1 MNWDFEIVV
10 RLVVA
15 SILGGL
21 VGLERERLNRAAGLR
36 THVLVSVG
44 SALFTLLSLYGF
56 REVGKV
62 NDPSRVAAQIVSGI
76 GFLGAGTIMKH
87 GATVRGLT
95 TAATLWVVAGIGMAA
110 GAGYY
115 LGALVTTLVVLLAL
129 VFLKV
134 IERSMGEKLLTTM
147 EISMPTKA
155 GQLAR
160 VQGVFEVL
168 GVSLKNLEMDTEDE
182 HLLLR
187 VTVLIPRELSQ
198 NVLLQSLSDVGAT
211 HIEMQS

>member
-1 MNWDFEIVV
+1 MNWDFEVVV
-10 RLVVA
+10 RLIVA
-15 SILGGL
+15 AILGGL

-44 SALFTLLSLYGF
+44 SALFTLLSLFGF
-56 REVGKV
+56 HEAGNV
-62 NDPSRVAAQIVSGI
+62 NDPARVAAQIVSGI

-129 VFLKV
+129 IFLKV
-134 IERSMGEKLLTTM
+134 VERSLGEKLMTSM
-147 EISMPTKA
+147 EISMPTKP

-160 VQGVFEVL
+160 VQGVFEIL
-168 GVSLKNLEMDTEDE
+168 GISLKNLEMDSEDE
-182 HLLLR
+182 RLVLR

-198 NVLLQSLSDVGAT
+198 NVVLQSLSDVGAT

>member
-1 MNWDFEIVV
+1 MNWDFEVFV
-10 RLVVA
+10 RLTVA
-15 SILGGL
+15 TILGGL

-36 THVLVSVG
+36 THVLVSIG
-44 SALFTLLSLYGF
+44 SALFTLLSIYAF
-56 REVGKV
+56 REAGKV
-62 NDPSRVAAQIVSGI
+62 NDPARVAAQIVSGI

-95 TAATLWVVAGIGMAA
+95 TAASLWVVAGIGMAS

-115 LGALVTTLVVLLAL
+115 LGACLTTLLVVLAL

-134 IERSMGEKLLTTM
+134 IERSMGEKLMTLM
-147 EISMPTKA
+147 ELSMPSKP

-168 GVSLKNLEMDTEDE
+168 GVSLKNLEMDSEDE
-182 HLLLR
+182 QLLLR

-198 NVLLQSLSDVGAT
+198 NVLLQSLSDVGVT
-211 HIEMQS
+211 HIEMQN